1 MKEFLLN
8 LIRSDSPESS
18 RRVVVFALTINFIAI
33 IWYVLTRKAVLENR
47 EIIILCIESTVAII
61 GGGWVT
67 ISAEKFAKRKP
78 NEPTQS
84 SDKPVE

>member
-33 IWYVLTRKAVLENR
+33 IWYVLTRTVPLENK
-47 EIIILCIESTVAII
+47 EIIILCIEATVAII
-61 GGGWVT
+61 GGGWIT
-67 ISAEKFAKRKP
+67 ISAEKFAKKKVNGTEDPKP
-78 NEPTQS
+78 PT
-84 SDKPVE
+84 E